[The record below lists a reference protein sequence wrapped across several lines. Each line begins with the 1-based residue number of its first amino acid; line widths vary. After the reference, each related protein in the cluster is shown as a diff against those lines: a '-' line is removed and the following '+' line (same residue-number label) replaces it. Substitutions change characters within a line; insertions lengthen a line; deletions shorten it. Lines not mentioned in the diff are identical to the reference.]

1 MRDQG
6 WPRMSLTEVR
16 FRAPRG
22 KMRSCAQSID
32 DAQRIRK
39 RLLAALNQQSWS
51 NLKLDDIVVQQD
63 VIWLYGTVRDEEE
76 RRAVIFA
83 ASKLPEIKRVECRV
97 STDVVCSAFPL

>member
-6 WPRMSLTEVR
+6 WPRMSLTGVR

-22 KMRSCAQSID
+22 MMRSCAQSID

-63 VIWLYGTVRDEEE
+63 VVWLYGTVRDEEE
-76 RRAVIFA
+76 RRATIFA
-83 ASKLPEIKRVECRV
+83 ASKLPEIKRVESRLRLCV
-97 STDVVCSAFPL
+97 QPFL